1 MGFRMSIKIE
11 GEDKSYGDDHKFYG
25 YAKYEA
31 VKNSLSVLIP
41 LIKEQW
47 NLGDFNPSGYPDPD
61 EDLYGWMF
69 IFAGYTEDLVVD
81 NYVYTKFMTAYLN
94 DLRNYWKNPEDVRYI
109 EQYMEPLSKR
119 PENKILWWC

>member
-25 YAKYEA
+25 YAKYDA
-31 VKNSLSVLIP
+31 VKNSFSVLVP

-47 NLGDFNPSGYPDPD
+47 RIDDMSNIDPD
-61 EDLYGWMF
+61 NLEDIYE
-69 IFAGYTEDLVVD
+69 IFLWSQCTEALVVD
-81 NYVYTKFMTAYLN
+81 NYVYTKFMLAYLS
-94 DLRNYWKNPEDVRYI
+94 DLKNYWKEAAQGLVYYI

>member
-1 MGFRMSIKIE
+1 MGFRMSIKVE
-11 GEDKSYGDDHKFYG
+11 GEDEEYGDDHKFYG
-25 YAKYEA
+25 YAKYEQ
-31 VKNSLSVLIP
+31 VKNSFSVLVP

-47 NLGDFNPSGYPDPD
+47 VIDDMSNIDPD
-61 EDLYGWMF
+61 IPEEIYEIF
-69 IFAGYTEDLVVD
+69 IWSGSTDELVLD
-81 NYVYTKFMTAYLN
+81 NYIYTKFMIAYLS